1 MTQATE
7 TSWSAPAHDA
17 SLARQRAWVE
27 VNTGAISANARS
39 LKRCIG
45 NGTELMAV
53 VKADGYGHGSIPV
66 ARAARLLW
74 WWPLTSG
81 IGLAPQVTP

>member
-7 TSWSAPAHDA
+7 TSWSAQAHEA

-45 NGTELMAV
+45 NGTELMT
-53 VKADGYGHGSIPV
+53 G
-66 ARAARLLW
+66 
-74 WWPLTSG
+74 
-81 IGLAPQVTP
+81 